1 MTQDVLIK
9 LRRQYG
15 KDELVLHLLKVN
27 SELNIELG
35 KLKSE
40 VLYLENELKINKE
53 VRVEKR
59 KDLLYKDLFKK
70 YQDVNKQL
78 KNIKKERDYLM
89 SKSINL

>member
-1 MTQDVLIK
+1 MIEDVLIK

-70 YQDVNKQL
+70 YQDANKQI

>member
-1 MTQDVLIK
+1 
-9 LRRQYG
+9 
-15 KDELVLHLLKVN
+15 LLKVN

-70 YQDVNKQL
+70 YQNVNKQL

-89 SKSINL
+89 SKNIRL

>member
-1 MTQDVLIK
+1 MIQDVLIK

-40 VLYLENELKINKE
+40 VLYLENELKVNKE